1 MDIFFP
7 YSLISL
13 QNNRKQTSKKKNS
26 FANTGK
32 NNTFGPQHA
41 YKSNFT
47 GLCVLSPLLW
57 VETRK
62 NCTACFCTI
71 ELLL

>member
-1 MDIFFP
+1 MDIFPPSF
-7 YSLISL
+7 ICL

-32 NNTFGPQHA
+32 NNTFGPKHA

-47 GLCVLSPLLW
+47 HLCVISPLLW
-57 VETRK
+57 VET
-62 NCTACFCTI
+62 
-71 ELLL
+71 